1 MPPIVEFF
9 PEFAFTL
16 RHCSLLYIEED
27 LLSEVGKGHKS
38 DGDPQDPA
46 TNAQVTVVFVLN
58 NIYMVLSTRLWLQS
72 RHLTESA
79 NPQVA
84 YRLNAPGLM
93 SNVGWFA
100 GFIGC
105 FKPMWMMMGKGKQ
118 QEIEKGTI

>member
-1 MPPIVEFF
+1 M
-9 PEFAFTL
+9 
-16 RHCSLLYIEED
+16 LYIEED

-46 TNAQVTVVFVLN
+46 TNAQVT
-58 NIYMVLSTRLWLQS
+58 IYTQCYISSVDTKQS

-118 QEIEKGTI
+118 QEIEKGTT

>member
-1 MPPIVEFF
+1 M
-9 PEFAFTL
+9 
-16 RHCSLLYIEED
+16 LYIEED

-46 TNAQVTVVFVLN
+46 TNAQVTIYKILHFVR
-58 NIYMVLSTRLWLQS
+58 TKQS
-72 RHLTESA
+72 RQLTESA

>member
-1 MPPIVEFF
+1 MLHFIR
-9 PEFAFTL
+9 T
-16 RHCSLLYIEED
+16 
-27 LLSEVGKGHKS
+27 K
-38 DGDPQDPA
+38 
-46 TNAQVTVVFVLN
+46 
-58 NIYMVLSTRLWLQS
+58 QS
-72 RHLTESA
+72 RQLTESA

-118 QEIEKGTI
+118 QEIEKGTIIFYNSSISQVGSLSCQMENLAMTRKAPVIFLYFVFR